1 MIHTCEECGQ
11 QSSSEDIWF
20 WCKPC
25 NAQHFKQQFD
35 SWSSENKVIDE
46 FIQETQLNASNHF
59 QKLEWIKYEKFTD
72 VKYLSK
78 GGFGKVYVATWKE
91 GYIYKWNVEK
101 KDWSRRYELLGET
114 KVVLKSLNNSKNIP
128 AGFFAEIKHQINSLD
143 VGIKGG
149 SYIKRQSCSFE
160 IYHLP
165 YSLDVD
171 TMAES
176 TTDRLTST
184 NVEGKSIDIDEAVIT
199 HCIFDMD
206 AEILARFGKTYSL
219 ELMSRSLG
227 LRQHEFAVLL
237 INETG
242 IDMTPDEFNK
252 ERIKK
257 NFERFPF
264 AKPMPG
270 AMRLVTHLK
279 KHRIPIAVA
288 TSSNRESFN
297 IKASNNR
304 ELFDMFDSIT
314 CGNDANVKNGKPA
327 PDLFLAACEK
337 MGNPP
342 TNQCLVF
349 EDSIN
354 GIKAA
359 KNANMKAIWVPDPKI
374 VEFYSGKNNAD
385 EMIFSLNDFEPTKF
399 GLPPFVDKPGST

>member
-1 MIHTCEECGQ
+1 
-11 QSSSEDIWF
+11 
-20 WCKPC
+20 
-25 NAQHFKQQFD
+25 
-35 SWSSENKVIDE
+35 
-46 FIQETQLNASNHF
+46 
-59 QKLEWIKYEKFTD
+59 
-72 VKYLSK
+72 
-78 GGFGKVYVATWKE
+78 
-91 GYIYKWNVEK
+91 
-101 KDWSRRYELLGET
+101 
-114 KVVLKSLNNSKNIP
+114 
-128 AGFFAEIKHQINSLD
+128 
-143 VGIKGG
+143 
-149 SYIKRQSCSFE
+149 
-160 IYHLP
+160 
-165 YSLDVD
+165 
-171 TMAES
+171 MAES

-184 NVEGKSIDIDEAVIT
+184 NVEGKNIDIDETVIT

-288 TSSNRESFN
+288 TSSSRESYN

-314 CGNDANVKNGKPA
+314 CGDDANVKNGKPA
-327 PDLFLAACEK
+327 PDLFLAACDK

-359 KNANMKAIWVPDPKI
+359 KNANMKVNPKI
-374 VEFYSGKNNAD
+374 VEFYPGKNDAD